1 MLIHLVS
8 CGIHWY
14 HRLVP
19 SIGTIIVVL
28 PAVVPS
34 VVLPA
39 VVPTV
44 VPIVILPEV
53 VPTVVPIVVLPVLV
67 PCVASMMCC
76 VLWSMCSV
84 SSSYD
89 PSPAQ
94 LWCSLICVGAVKEMN

>member
-53 VPTVVPIVVLPVLV
+53 VPTVVLPVLV

-94 LWCSLICVGAVKEMN
+94 LWCSLICVDSVKDMN

>member
-8 CGIHWY
+8 CGIRWY
-14 HRLVP
+14 HRSLP
-19 SIGTIIVVL
+19 SIGTII
-28 PAVVPS
+28 

-94 LWCSLICVGAVKEMN
+94 LWCSLICSGAVKEMN

>member
-19 SIGTIIVVL
+19 SIGTII
-28 PAVVPS
+28 

-67 PCVASMMCC
+67 PCVAFHD
-76 VLWSMCSV
+76 VLFSLVHVFSV
-84 SSSYD
+84 
-89 PSPAQ
+89 
-94 LWCSLICVGAVKEMN
+94 LIL

>member
-19 SIGTIIVVL
+19 SIGTII
-28 PAVVPS
+28 

-67 PCVASMMCC
+67 PCVAFHD
-76 VLWSMCSV
+76 VL
-84 SSSYD
+84 
-89 PSPAQ
+89 
-94 LWCSLICVGAVKEMN
+94 CSLVHVFSVLIL

>member
-8 CGIHWY
+8 CGIRWY
-14 HRLVP
+14 HRSLP
-19 SIGTIIVVL
+19 SIGTII
-28 PAVVPS
+28 

-67 PCVASMMCC
+67 PCVAFHD
-76 VLWSMCSV
+76 VL
-84 SSSYD
+84 
-89 PSPAQ
+89 
-94 LWCSLICVGAVKEMN
+94 CSLVHVFSVLIL

>member
-67 PCVASMMCC
+67 PCVAVFFGPC
-76 VLWSMCSV
+76 VQCPHPMIHLRLNCGVRSSV
-84 SSSYD
+84 WV
-89 PSPAQ
+89 
-94 LWCSLICVGAVKEMN
+94 L

>member
-53 VPTVVPIVVLPVLV
+53 VPTVVPSWSFLCWSLV
-67 PCVASMMCC
+67 WRFMMCC